1 MNEIE
6 NTNVVE
12 INEAADQIEEIE
24 LAEAEQG
31 DEGDLEV
38 QVELSLEQ
46 IVDQIVDAMKLSEWT
61 MYQIYKA
68 LNKVL
73 EVVDIKVQGKDG
85 EQIAYRVRPQM
96 IYNYNRN
103 AMVARNEQGKGIKLT
118 GNATTAQTTAFIKRF
133 VAKQLAK

>member
-1 MNEIE
+1 MNEIQQ
-6 NTNVVE
+6 NDVVE
-12 INEAADQIEEIE
+12 ITDQIDATEQVEEIE
-24 LAEAEQG
+24 LDEAEQ
-31 DEGDLEV
+31 DDLEV

-61 MYQIYKA
+61 MYQIHKA

-73 EVVDIKVQGKDG
+73 EVVDIKVQDKNG

>member
-12 INEAADQIEEIE
+12 ITDQIDAIE
-24 LAEAEQG
+24 L
-31 DEGDLEV
+31 DEGDEDDLAV
-38 QVELSLEQ
+38 QVELSLET

-61 MYQIYKA
+61 MYQIHKA

-73 EVVDIKVQGKDG
+73 EVVDIKVLGKDG

-118 GNATTAQTTAFIKRF
+118 GNATTAQTTEFIKRF

>member
-1 MNEIE
+1 MNEIQQNE
-6 NTNVVE
+6 VVE
-12 INEAADQIEEIE
+12 INEAADQIDEIE
-24 LAEAEQG
+24 LDEAEQ
-31 DEGDLEV
+31 DDLEV

-61 MYQIYKA
+61 MYQIHKA

-96 IYNYNRN
+96 VYNYNRN
-103 AMVARNEQGKGIKLT
+103 AMIARNAAGKGIKLT
-118 GNATTAQTTAFIKRF
+118 GNATTAQTTEFIKRF
-133 VAKQLAK
+133 VARQLAK